1 MRPSPAFDR
10 ALAAVGLA
18 LNVAALPALGVWI
31 SADAPLA
38 SATLA
43 VGLAAILPA
52 LVLGVIASS
61 ALLARRRWG
70 RVLAIVA
77 LALSLAVS
85 LSYGVVW
92 LSLVPFARPL
102 MATGIG
108 LLVLFQ
114 TLALIYWCLPRPWR

>member
-61 ALLARRRWG
+61 ALLGRRRWG

>member
-10 ALAAVGLA
+10 ALAAIGLA

-61 ALLARRRWG
+61 ALLGRRRWG

>member
-10 ALAAVGLA
+10 ALAVVGLA

-52 LVLGVIASS
+52 LVLGVIASY

-102 MATGIG
+102 VASGIG

>member
-18 LNVAALPALGVWI
+18 SNVAALPALGVWI

-43 VGLAAILPA
+43 VGLVAILPA

-102 MATGIG
+102 VALGIG
-108 LLVLFQ
+108 LLVVFQ

>member
-10 ALAAVGLA
+10 ALAAIGLA

-77 LALSLAVS
+77 LALPLAVS

>member
-10 ALAAVGLA
+10 ALAAIGLA
-18 LNVAALPALGVWI
+18 LNVTALPALGVWI